1 MIKVP
6 FITKKTKATY
16 LTKDNIVDVLGA
28 ETKVW
33 QTLEVFS
40 KDLNNA
46 LINLLRKYS
55 LELRKAKKDIHYWK
69 KRCERLE
76 RKSFAK
82 SE

>member
-1 MIKVP
+1 MIEFTLFK
-6 FITKKTKATY
+6 KKTKATY

-28 ETKVW
+28 ERKVW
-33 QTLEVFS
+33 QTLEDFS
-40 KDLNNA
+40 ESLNQA

-76 RKSFAK
+76 KK
-82 SE
+82 KL

>member
-1 MIKVP
+1 MINLP
-6 FITKKTKATY
+6 FFKKKTKATY

-28 ETKVW
+28 ERKVW
-33 QTLEVFS
+33 QTLEDFS
-40 KDLNNA
+40 ENLNQA

-76 RKSFAK
+76 KR
-82 SE
+82 